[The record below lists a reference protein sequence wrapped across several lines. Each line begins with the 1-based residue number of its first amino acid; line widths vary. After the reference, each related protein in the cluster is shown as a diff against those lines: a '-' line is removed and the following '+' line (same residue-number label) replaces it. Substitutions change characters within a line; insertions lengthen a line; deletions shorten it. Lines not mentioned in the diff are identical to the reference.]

1 MSVNGADP
9 HSKVMDAISHGEPI
23 EAQYVR
29 QGKRS
34 MRVVWVLA
42 ISLAL
47 AALATFGM
55 WVLRAP
61 GLAAP
66 GGQQATSGNGMHQ
79 PMPAARQTP
88 AQDPTAAQR
97 WQGQPPR

>member
-9 HSKVMDAISHGEPI
+9 HSKVMDAIRHGEPI

-55 WVLRAP
+55 WMMRAP
-61 GLAAP
+61 GLARA
-66 GGQQATSGNGMHQ
+66 GVQQSTSGRELHQ
-79 PMPAARQTP
+79 PLPTVRQTP
-88 AQDPTAAQR
+88 AEDPTAAHR